1 MLPPHEHGCK
11 SCSLIFHCMHSEHFK
26 VLTNPLKHHQ
36 VRQVTV
42 FVMISDRMTGQFI
55 PLVLLEGHLKSLC
68 CSPFTELWLHWFR
81 NYKSTQIFGFLGTNA
96 GYQTSGSIIT
106 LNYHGIIPLR
116 ADAIRITITPIC
128 IPFCSDCLFCA
139 STLPPLPSPLS
150 RTQDGV
156 AALPSIISAAASAV
170 E

>member
-11 SCSLIFHCMHSEHFK
+11 SWSLIFHCMHSEHFK

-42 FVMISDRMTGQFI
+42 FVMISGRMTGQFI

-68 CSPFTELWLHWFR
+68 CSPFTELWLHLFR
-81 NYKSTQIFGFLGTNA
+81 NYKSTQIFGFLGTRA

-139 STLPPLPSPLS
+139 STFPPLPSPLS
-150 RTQDGV
+150 CTQDGV
-156 AALPSIISAAASAV
+156 AALPSITSAAASAV
-170 E
+170 G